1 MSHESLALQL
11 ERRTSLAG
19 FAVNAAG
26 AASLGAL
33 FVLIL
38 PPPEGGL
45 FFPPGLEL
53 LSIAAF
59 TIATAITASRTAGPW
74 FAAMREW
81 LSGDRPPTDDECR
94 AVLHMPA
101 RFARM
106 TALRWALA
114 IPIFGLPQALT
125 SVDVAVQGC
134 VATALAGTSATAA
147 VYLATEWVLR
157 PAFALALGPAV
168 PPDTRSLGIG
178 PRLVLTWLLCSGV
191 PILMIALIPLARHVE
206 DSSDLI
212 APVLFAA
219 GMALVTGFVA
229 TKLATQAVTR
239 PVRELR
245 RAIDAVAEGDLHG
258 TVEVDDG
265 SEIGR
270 APAGFTAM
278 VGGLREREQLR
289 DLFGRQV
296 GLDVAHA
303 GLENG
308 WRLGGDRCDV
318 TALYIDVIGS
328 TGLAERAA
336 PERVVSLLNDFFAA
350 VVEVVHARGGL
361 VNK

>member
-45 FFPPGLEL
+45 VFPPGVEL
-53 LSIAAF
+53 LAIAAF
-59 TIATAITASRTAGPW
+59 TIAAAITAHRSARPW
-74 FAAMREW
+74 FATMRGW
-81 LSGDRPPTDDECR
+81 LTAGRPPTDDECR
-94 AVLHMPA
+94 AVLRMPA

-114 IPIFGLPQALT
+114 IPIFGLPEAVR
-125 SVDVAVQGC
+125 SVDVALQGC
-134 VATALAGTSATAA
+134 IATALAGTSATAA

-157 PAFALALGPAV
+157 PAFALALGPAA

-178 PRLVLTWLLCSGV
+178 PRLLLTWLLCSGV
-191 PILMIALIPLARHVE
+191 PILMIALMPLARHFD

-219 GMALVTGFVA
+219 GMAIVTGFVA

-245 RAIDAVAEGDLHG
+245 RAVDAVAEGDLNAA
-258 TVEVDDG
+258 VEVDDG

-270 APAGFTAM
+270 LQSGFNVM

-289 DLFGRQV
+289 DLYGRQV
-296 GLDVAHA
+296 GL
-303 GLENG
+303 
-308 WRLGGDRCDV
+308 
-318 TALYIDVIGS
+318 
-328 TGLAERAA
+328 
-336 PERVVSLLNDFFAA
+336 
-350 VVEVVHARGGL
+350 
-361 VNK
+361 